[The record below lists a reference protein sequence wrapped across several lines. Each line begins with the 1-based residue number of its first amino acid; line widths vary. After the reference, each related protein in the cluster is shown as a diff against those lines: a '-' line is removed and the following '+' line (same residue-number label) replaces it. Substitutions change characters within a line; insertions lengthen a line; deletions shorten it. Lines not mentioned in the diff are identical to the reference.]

1 MEVVLA
7 PDQPDGLHAAFGPK
21 EPCGFGDRRFST
33 PSLLNGGDL
42 FYGYPSP
49 SSPFGLGRVLS
60 SPSPRAASLSRGSS
74 DSGSVVDEGNDAAAA
89 AAAAAERRQRLARLA
104 LQYQEVVTCFE
115 VCLSYLADTSNEA
128 ATLRRE
134 NDELRIANED
144 LARRIKM
151 VGGRL
156 VDEFSGLSLTEEHP
170 IPLLPLTPLPAPPAI
185 PKSISVR
192 SPVYL
197 KMNQNGK
204 HRPSKP
210 TKLGSRVSVGMESGV
225 NGEGELKGGEEQ
237 QPNSGLEFEVYN
249 QGMLKTELCNKWE
262 ETGACPYGDQ
272 CQFAHGIAELRPVIR
287 HPRYKT
293 EVCRMVLAGV
303 VCPYGHRCHFRHSIN
318 PTDLFPLHP

>member
-7 PDQPDGLHAAFGPK
+7 PAQPDGLHAAFGPK

-49 SSPFGLGRVLS
+49 SSPFGLGRALFT
-60 SPSPRAASLSRGSS
+60 PSPRAAALSRGSS
-74 DSGSVVDEGNDAAAA
+74 DSGSIVDDGNDAAA

-128 ATLRRE
+128 AALRRE

-144 LARRIKM
+144 LAK
-151 VGGRL
+151 L
-156 VDEFSGLSLTEEHP
+156 VDEFSSLSLTEEHP
-170 IPLLPLTPLPAPPAI
+170 IPLSPLTPLPAAPAI

-210 TKLGSRVSVGMESGV
+210 TKLGSVRSM
-225 NGEGELKGGEEQ
+225 
-237 QPNSGLEFEVYN
+237 
-249 QGMLKTELCNKWE
+249 
-262 ETGACPYGDQ
+262 
-272 CQFAHGIAELRPVIR
+272 
-287 HPRYKT
+287 
-293 EVCRMVLAGV
+293 
-303 VCPYGHRCHFRHSIN
+303 
-318 PTDLFPLHP
+318 PTPFSPLL

>member
-7 PDQPDGLHAAFGPK
+7 PAQPDGLHAAFGPK

-60 SPSPRAASLSRGSS
+60 RGSS
-74 DSGSVVDEGNDAAAA
+74 DSGSVVDEGNDAAA

-170 IPLLPLTPLPAPPAI
+170 IPLSPLTPLPAAPAI

-210 TKLGSRVSVGMESGV
+210 TKLGSVRSM
-225 NGEGELKGGEEQ
+225 
-237 QPNSGLEFEVYN
+237 
-249 QGMLKTELCNKWE
+249 
-262 ETGACPYGDQ
+262 
-272 CQFAHGIAELRPVIR
+272 
-287 HPRYKT
+287 
-293 EVCRMVLAGV
+293 
-303 VCPYGHRCHFRHSIN
+303 
-318 PTDLFPLHP
+318 PTPFSPLL